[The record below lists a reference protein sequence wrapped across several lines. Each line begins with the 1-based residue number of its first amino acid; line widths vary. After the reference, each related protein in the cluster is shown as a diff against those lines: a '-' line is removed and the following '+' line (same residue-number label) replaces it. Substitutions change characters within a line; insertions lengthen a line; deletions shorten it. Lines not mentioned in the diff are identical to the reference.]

1 MERIK
6 KQMEF
11 LYEIDKLKDIFRQS
25 LIINGKREEN
35 DAEHSWHMALVALTI
50 KEYFI
55 IKDFDLEKSLK
66 MILIHDLVEIYAGDT
81 PAFGAVRH
89 DKKEEEIAAAKK
101 LFALL
106 PEDQEK
112 EFLDLWLE
120 FEECESSEA
129 KYANVCDR
137 YQGFMQNLTS
147 DGHTWKKF
155 NASMKKVL
163 KRAEVL
169 QKYTPEL
176 FEKYMLPE
184 FKKYRE
190 RDIIKD

>member
-1 MERIK
+1 MERIQ

-11 LYEIDKLKDIFRQS
+11 LHEIDKVKDIFRQS
-25 LIINGKREEN
+25 LVVDGKREEN
-35 DAEHSWHMALVALTI
+35 DAEHSWHMAMVALTI

-55 IKDFDLEKSLK
+55 EEFDLEKSLK

-81 PAFGAVRH
+81 PAFGAERP
-89 DKKEEEIAAAKK
+89 DKKEEEIKAAKK
-101 LFALL
+101 LFSLL
-106 PEDQEK
+106 PKDQSK
-112 EFLDLWLE
+112 YFLELWLE

-155 NASMKKVL
+155 NATMEKVL
-163 KRAEVL
+163 QRAEVL
-169 QKYTPEL
+169 RLYVPEL
-176 FEKYMLPE
+176 FEKYMLPK
-184 FKKYRE
+184 FKMYEARG
-190 RDIIKD
+190 IIK